1 MGAKW
6 IVDATGENVA
16 GGASAA
22 LNDSLWNVENPISLS
37 DRKVSF
43 NSDINFKDII
53 DKTVKQGDKL
63 AENVKGLILGTK
75 VALYA
80 FIGSNGGSKREESK
94 VTAGNFTFYD
104 TDYQPPTPI
113 PFADDEPGKLAVIP
127 KKPTTPPP
135 TNNVLKPKPA
145 FQEKPSTQFPT
156 AETPKRNFLPIS
168 HPTVPFSQPQLKPA
182 SPESIEKDK
191 QQITEFRKKAEEA
204 TALARILEG
213 KSVESKTTYPNE
225 KVLSDTFR
233 DVQNEGIY
241 NTKANDPNFG
251 HMVRQVGLNEAH
263 KQQEGLA
270 KLHAVLNNKQLLSD
284 NSQSVDDVV
293 KNSLA
298 EKGFEKT
305 VIYGMKNNKYVTPD
319 DLAKTLQQKL
329 GLSETEAYQITAK
342 IGNDLYDA
350 LVKVSQTETV
360 NAKVSKEMLV
370 KLEATQITSS
380 PVFIEYV
387 TNNYYPIKS
396 IEDLTVLKLAEL
408 LNGFAQEM
416 EQKANKMEKDMN
428 TPSVVEIPNQ
438 PDAVQQARKEE
449 IRQNELLAIQNG
461 VERIIY
467 PKPDQN

>member
-1 MGAKW
+1 MIFEKDSGGRNLVQQVKYAETKEIAKAVKEAKVKNTITSTIAGFLGGVATMFSGISQAIGSEVLNDEVIRDGVLHVNEKAGTIGQNIQIGKPSQGTWQGLLEGIAGNGHAGVGYTGQEAKVYEAIKSDASQEVIKRVFGGDTGMGAKW
-6 IVDATGENVA
+6 IADATGENVA

-43 NSDINFKDII
+43 NSDINFQDII

-63 AENVKGLILGTK
+63 AENVKGLILGTQ
-75 VALYA
+75 VALSA

-113 PFADDEPGKLAVIP
+113 PFADDEPRKLAVIP

-156 AETPKRNFLPIS
+156 AETPKQNFLPIS

-213 KSVESKTTYPNE
+213 KSVESKTDYPNE

-293 KNSLA
+293 KN
-298 EKGFEKT
+298 
-305 VIYGMKNNKYVTPD
+305 
-319 DLAKTLQQKL
+319 
-329 GLSETEAYQITAK
+329 
-342 IGNDLYDA
+342 
-350 LVKVSQTETV
+350 
-360 NAKVSKEMLV
+360 
-370 KLEATQITSS
+370 
-380 PVFIEYV
+380 
-387 TNNYYPIKS
+387 
-396 IEDLTVLKLAEL
+396 
-408 LNGFAQEM
+408 
-416 EQKANKMEKDMN
+416 
-428 TPSVVEIPNQ
+428 
-438 PDAVQQARKEE
+438 
-449 IRQNELLAIQNG
+449 
-461 VERIIY
+461 
-467 PKPDQN
+467 PKPSKLDKML